1 MHLIFNKNNNNIDI
15 KLWNSCIDIDIN
27 SDICIALLRV
37 LYYRLDFQYKQY
49 ERRKRNETTNYLII
63 TLTVFQ

>member
-27 SDICIALLRV
+27 SMTYVQLSYVYCIIDLT
-37 LYYRLDFQYKQY
+37 FSTNNTNG
-49 ERRKRNETTNYLII
+49 ENETKPQTI
-63 TLTVFQ
+63 

>member
-27 SDICIALLRV
+27 SMTYV
-37 LYYRLDFQYKQY
+37 
-49 ERRKRNETTNYLII
+49 
-63 TLTVFQ
+63 